1 MRIKLVKVLG
11 ASIPNVHSKVKLFDM
26 YPAVFLASGFF
37 FSVFVRFA
45 YRFVIFFDA
54 VHFAYRFVV

>member
-26 YPAVFLASGFF
+26 YPVVFLASGFF
-37 FSVFVRFA
+37 FRFCP
-45 YRFVIFFDA
+45 FCLSFCDFL
-54 VHFAYRFVV
+54 